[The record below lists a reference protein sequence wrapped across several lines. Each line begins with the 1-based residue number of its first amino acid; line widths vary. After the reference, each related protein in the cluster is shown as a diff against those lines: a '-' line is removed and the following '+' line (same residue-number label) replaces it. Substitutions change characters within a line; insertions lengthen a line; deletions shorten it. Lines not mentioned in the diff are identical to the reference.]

1 MTLRS
6 SIIHISRKTI
16 RRIFLILSLP
26 SSSLY
31 LPLFYLKNILI
42 ASSSSSGIIIG
53 LDGRSEGGDNV
64 DVIGRE
70 FDDCTEGKEIGGDEK
85 DYE

>member
-1 MTLRS
+1 MALRL
-6 SIIHISRKTI
+6 SIVHISRKTI

-53 LDGRSEGGDNV
+53 LDGRSEGGNGVNV
-64 DVIGRE
+64 IRRG
-70 FDDCTEGKEIGGDEK
+70 FDDYTEDKGVGGDKE
-85 DYE
+85 D